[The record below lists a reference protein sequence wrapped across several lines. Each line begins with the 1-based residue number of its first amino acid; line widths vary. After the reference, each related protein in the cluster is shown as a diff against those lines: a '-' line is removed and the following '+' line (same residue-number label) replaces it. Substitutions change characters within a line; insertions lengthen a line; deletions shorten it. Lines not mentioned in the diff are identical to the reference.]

1 MVNKILI
8 IGACGQIGSELTL
21 SLRRKYG
28 SNNVV
33 ASDIRE
39 GTPELMR
46 SGDFEF
52 IDATNKD
59 EIRLI
64 IEKYQIEVVYLMAA
78 MLSASAEKYP
88 KKAWDLNTNSLF
100 HVLNLAKEGAIKK
113 VFWPSS
119 IAVFGNSTPKIL
131 TPQQTVTE
139 PSTVYGISKLAGER
153 WCEYYKNNYGVDVRS
168 IRFPGIIS
176 WKTMPGGG
184 TTDYAVEIFHK
195 AISDGKYECFLSEN
209 TRLPMMYMEDAIK
222 ATVDLMSVEEIENYK
237 AYNVAAIDFTP
248 QEITEEIRI
257 HIPNIEVSYRP
268 DFRQKIADSW
278 PQSIDDSEARKDWN
292 WQHTYDLKR
301 ISQEM
306 LENLKDK

>member
-78 MLSASAEKYP
+78 MP
-88 KKAWDLNTNSLF
+88 RNMP
-100 HVLNLAKEGAIKK
+100 
-113 VFWPSS
+113 FWP
-119 IAVFGNSTPKIL
+119 L
-131 TPQQTVTE
+131 
-139 PSTVYGISKLAGER
+139 
-153 WCEYYKNNYGVDVRS
+153 
-168 IRFPGIIS
+168 S
-176 WKTMPGGG
+176 WTM
-184 TTDYAVEIFHK
+184 
-195 AISDGKYECFLSEN
+195 
-209 TRLPMMYMEDAIK
+209 
-222 ATVDLMSVEEIENYK
+222 
-237 AYNVAAIDFTP
+237 
-248 QEITEEIRI
+248 
-257 HIPNIEVSYRP
+257 
-268 DFRQKIADSW
+268 
-278 PQSIDDSEARKDWN
+278 
-292 WQHTYDLKR
+292 
-301 ISQEM
+301 
-306 LENLKDK
+306 